1 MKNQDEL
8 RITKALESLKG
19 VIKLKLLN
27 TNERNGILEVEK
39 REEEKIVWGMCRSI
53 NQGVREAVDRE
64 FTVAM
69 VIDSARFEYPYHPH
83 MTIRYRD
90 VVVGEE
96 VSEERASELKKEKTN
111 IFLGDK
117 FVVYFHRI
125 PREPEAREELRLH
138 YLARPFN
145 VLGGTA
151 TACDCV
157 LGVPSVEGD
166 AKLKE
171 ILKVQRTEPEIGTCL
186 IGYNLC
192 G

>member
-8 RITKALESLKG
+8 KIAKALESLKG

-27 TNERNGILEVEK
+27 TEERNGILEVEE
-39 REEEKIVWGMCRSI
+39 REEEKIVWGMCKTI
-53 NQGVREAVDRE
+53 NQGVREALDRE
-64 FTVAM
+64 FTAGM
-69 VIDSARFEYPYHPH
+69 IIDSARFEYPYHPH

-90 VVVGEE
+90 IVVGEE
-96 VSEERASELKKEKTN
+96 VSKEIAAELKKEKTN

-117 FVVYFHRI
+117 FVVYFRRI
-125 PREPEAREELRLH
+125 PREPEARQELRLH

-145 VLGGTA
+145 ILGGQA
-151 TACDCV
+151 AVCDCV

-171 ILKVQRTEPEIGTCL
+171 ILKVKRKEPEIGTCL
-186 IGYNLC
+186 IGYNLYT
-192 G
+192 